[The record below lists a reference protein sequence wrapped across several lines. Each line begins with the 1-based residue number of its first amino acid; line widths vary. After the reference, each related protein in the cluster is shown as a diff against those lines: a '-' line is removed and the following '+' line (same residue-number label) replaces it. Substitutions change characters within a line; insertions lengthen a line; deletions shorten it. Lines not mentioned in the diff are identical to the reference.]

1 MLKTTPSKKFN
12 SYLALLL
19 EMQNGRRISLLESQ
33 ILFGVQSLNRD
44 LTRMKRDGNII
55 KSQRVP
61 MAKVI
66 RRVNEY
72 CELKV
77 PSELPIRD
85 ILVSEYWISR

>member
-1 MLKTTPSKKFN
+1 MPKNTSSHKFN
-12 SYLALLL
+12 SYLALLI

-33 ILFGVQSLNRD
+33 VIFGVQNLNAD

-61 MAKVI
+61 MAKII
-66 RRVNEY
+66 RRVNEH

-77 PSELPIRD
+77 PKELPIRE

>member
-1 MLKTTPSKKFN
+1 MPNINTTKKFN

-61 MAKVI
+61 MAKII
-66 RRVNEY
+66 RREFPV
-72 CELKV
+72 
-77 PSELPIRD
+77 
-85 ILVSEYWISR
+85 

>member
-1 MLKTTPSKKFN
+1 MPNINTTKKFN
-12 SYLALLL
+12 SYFALLL

-61 MAKVI
+61 MAKII

-72 CELKV
+72 CQLVV
-77 PSELPIRD
+77 PKELPIRD

>member
-1 MLKTTPSKKFN
+1 MPKTTTSKKFN

>member
-1 MLKTTPSKKFN
+1 MPKSTQLKKFN
-12 SYLALLL
+12 GYLALFM

-77 PSELPIRD
+77 PKELPTRD
-85 ILVSEYWISR
+85 ILVSEYWISK

>member
-1 MLKTTPSKKFN
+1 MPKTTPSKKFN

-33 ILFGVQSLNRD
+33 ILFGVQSFNRD

-61 MAKVI
+61 MAKII

-72 CELKV
+72 CQLAV
-77 PSELPIRD
+77 PKELPVRD